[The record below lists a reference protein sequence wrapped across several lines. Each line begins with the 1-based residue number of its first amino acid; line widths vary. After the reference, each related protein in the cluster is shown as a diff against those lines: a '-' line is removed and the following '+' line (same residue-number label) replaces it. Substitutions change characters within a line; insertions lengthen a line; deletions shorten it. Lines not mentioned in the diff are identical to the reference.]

1 MSVIIE
7 NKRNYEHGEIKVS
20 RDLCELKEIDEK
32 VKNELRN
39 IKSNPKAS
47 FEDNNK
53 VKALKNNIYE
63 KVSKTFV
70 YNLRRLIMLEATQ
83 KKLAKK
89 IGVSEDLLSKYKSGE
104 AFPSIETLL
113 YICEVYNISLEELL
127 STPLTAGDI
136 ESMATN
142 NISEPNI
149 FEDKYYAYFLVTN
162 IAKEGAIHEGIIE
175 FNNDAVV
182 FKILARGSV
191 VKYFKGNCNASEKL
205 IDFNLNS
212 QSDGAAYISMI
223 KPNINKNKYLGGLAI
238 LVLPSDAN
246 SKPCVQKILF
256 SRVRLDREMYY
267 DNLKDLLKFNTEE
280 LSRGS
285 IKLSQWED
293 ETAYNFLQK
302 LI

>member
-1 MSVIIE
+1 M
-7 NKRNYEHGEIKVS
+7 S